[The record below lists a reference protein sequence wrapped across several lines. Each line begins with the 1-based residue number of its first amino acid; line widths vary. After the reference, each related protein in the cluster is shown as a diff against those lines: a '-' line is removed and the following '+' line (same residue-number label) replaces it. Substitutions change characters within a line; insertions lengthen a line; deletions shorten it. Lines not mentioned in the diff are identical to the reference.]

1 MKLLPGDSDHRKQCL
16 FMFVVQW
23 QTGFLCAVT
32 RGGGG
37 LIGSQSD
44 NFTFLHPFH
53 IATGINCS
61 KEKLSVAS
69 LENFDCFLPYKVTQ
83 TDQSVTST
91 VGD

>member
-1 MKLLPGDSDHRKQCL
+1 MLSLG
-16 FMFVVQW
+16 
-23 QTGFLCAVT
+23 
-32 RGGGG
+32 GGGG